1 MSRILFYLFLSFYSL
16 YASAADNSWQTL
28 QTQATEAFKAE
39 DYQTAETTI
48 KQAIAITEKADNGA
62 AYKASSLNLLAF
74 IQEAQG
80 QHEQAMTSLSTA
92 VTLAK
97 QVLASPDE
105 QIATLLFNQ
114 GVLLQKNNQLN
125 KADSVLGES
134 IEQFQLSHSDGGG
147 KLWQAILLR
156 AQILISLGKQPQAL
170 NLISDTLSDATD
182 KADDTPLPLSIESD
196 LVLLAA
202 DIQLNEG
209 QLYQAITS
217 LEHMKKKLSHDTT
230 SAAENLPALLSL
242 LSRAYEKSGQADK
255 AAATREQFVQ
265 LQNQGTPS
273 MTMVMQLNELG
284 LYQQQRDN
292 LKQAEQYYQQALSQL
307 SALGKQQSI
316 EQATILGNL
325 GSLQL
330 AQHDFKAAE
339 TSLKQSLELYRHI
352 REHPLQTA
360 GIAGYLGTL
369 YYNQRDFA
377 KAETA
382 FLTAVENLQKTTS
395 ENDGSLL
402 LALQNL
408 QSLYIA
414 WGKSEKAAAYNRT
427 IQDLKQRLQ

>member
-16 YASAADNSWQTL
+16 HASAANNDWQTL
-28 QTQATEAFKAE
+28 QTLATEAFKAE

-97 QVLASPDE
+97 QALASPNE

-114 GVLLQKNNQLN
+114 GVLLQKNHQLN
-125 KADSVLGES
+125 KADTVLNQS

-156 AQILISLGKQPQAL
+156 AQILISLGKQPRAL

-182 KADDTPLPLSIESD
+182 KADTHLPLSIESD

-202 DIQLNEG
+202 DIQLNDG
-209 QLYQAITS
+209 QLYQAITT
-217 LEHMKKKLSHDTT
+217 LEHLKKKLSHDTT
-230 SAAENLPALLSL
+230 STAENLPALLNL

-284 LYQQQRDN
+284 LYQQQQDN

-307 SALGKQQSI
+307 SALHKQHSI
-316 EQATILGNL
+316 QQATILGNL

-330 AQHDFKAAE
+330 AQHNAKAAE
-339 TSLKQSLELYRHI
+339 ASLKQSLELYQQRQ
-352 REHPLQTA
+352 EHPVQTA
-360 GIAGYLGTL
+360 RIAGYLGSL
-369 YYNQRDFA
+369 YYNKRDFA
-377 KAETA
+377 KAETV
-382 FLTAVENLQKTTS
+382 FLTAVENLQKTTP

-414 WGKSEKAAAYNRT
+414 WGKAEKAAAYNET
-427 IQDLKQRLQ
+427 IQDLKQQLQ

>member
-16 YASAADNSWQTL
+16 HASAADNNWQTL
-28 QTQATEAFKAE
+28 QTQATDAFKAE
-39 DYQTAETTI
+39 DYQIAETTI

-125 KADSVLGES
+125 KADTVLNES
-134 IEQFQLSHSDGGG
+134 IEQFQLSQSDGGG

-182 KADDTPLPLSIESD
+182 KADTQLPLSIESD

-202 DIQLNEG
+202 DIQLNES
-209 QLYQAITS
+209 QLYQAVTS
-217 LEHMKKKLSHDTT
+217 LEHLIKKLSHDTT
-230 SAAENLPALLSL
+230 SAAENLPALLNL

-427 IQDLKQRLQ
+427 IQALKQRL

>member
-16 YASAADNSWQTL
+16 HASAANNDWQTL
-28 QTQATEAFKAE
+28 QTLATEAFKAE

-48 KQAIAITEKADNGA
+48 KQAIAVAEKADNGA

-74 IQEAQG
+74 ILEAQG
-80 QHEQAMTSLSTA
+80 QHEQAMTNLSTA

-97 QVLASPDE
+97 QALASPNE

-114 GVLLQKNNQLN
+114 GVLLQKNHQLN
-125 KADSVLGES
+125 KADTVLNQS

-156 AQILISLGKQPQAL
+156 AQILISLGKQPRAL

-182 KADDTPLPLSIESD
+182 KADPHLPLSIESD

-202 DIQLNEG
+202 DIQLNDG
-209 QLYQAITS
+209 QLYQAITT
-217 LEHMKKKLSHDTT
+217 LEHQKKKLSHHTT
-230 SAAENLPALLSL
+230 STAENLPALLNL

-284 LYQQQRDN
+284 LYQQQQDN

-307 SALGKQQSI
+307 SALHKQHSI

-330 AQHDFKAAE
+330 AQHNAKAAE
-339 TSLKQSLELYRHI
+339 ASLKQSLELYQQRQ
-352 REHPLQTA
+352 EHPVQTA
-360 GIAGYLGTL
+360 RIAGYLGTL
-369 YYNQRDFA
+369 YYNKRDFA
-377 KAETA
+377 KAETV
-382 FLTAVENLQKTTS
+382 FLTAVENLQKTTP

-414 WGKSEKAAAYNRT
+414 WGKAEKAAAYNET
-427 IQDLKQRLQ
+427 IQDLKQQLQ

>member
-28 QTQATEAFKAE
+28 QTQATDAFKAE

-92 VTLAK
+92 VSLAK

-125 KADSVLGES
+125 KADSVLDES
-134 IEQFQLSHSDGGG
+134 IEQFQLSQSDGGG

-182 KADDTPLPLSIESD
+182 KADIPLPLSIESD

-242 LSRAYEKSGQADK
+242 LSKAYEKSGQADK
-255 AAATREQFVQ
+255 AATTREQFVK

-325 GSLQL
+325 GSIQL
-330 AQHDFKAAE
+330 AQHNAKAAE
-339 TSLKQSLELYRHI
+339 ASLKQSLELYQHI
-352 REHPLQTA
+352 REHPVQTA
-360 GIAGYLGTL
+360 RIAGYLGTL
-369 YYNQRDFA
+369 YYNKRDFA

-382 FLTAVENLQKTTS
+382 FLTAVENLQKTTP
-395 ENDGSLL
+395 ENDDSLL

-414 WGKSEKAAAYNRT
+414 WGKSEKAAAYNLT

>member
-16 YASAADNSWQTL
+16 YASAANNSWQTL
-28 QTQATEAFKAE
+28 QTRATEAFKAE

-48 KQAIAITEKADNGA
+48 KQAIAITDKSDNGA

-80 QHEQAMTSLSTA
+80 QHEQAMTSLSAA

-97 QVLASPDE
+97 QALASPDE

-114 GVLLQKNNQLN
+114 GVLLQKNNQLH
-125 KADSVLGES
+125 KADTVLNES
-134 IEQFQLSHSDGGG
+134 IQQFQLSQSDGGG

-156 AQILISLGKQPQAL
+156 AQILISLGKRPQAL

-182 KADDTPLPLSIESD
+182 KADTPLPLSIESD

-209 QLYQAITS
+209 QFYQAITM
-217 LEHMKKKLSHDTT
+217 LEHMKKKLSHGTT
-230 SAAENLPALLSL
+230 SAAENLPALLNL

-284 LYQQQRDN
+284 LYQQQREN

-325 GSLQL
+325 GSLQV

-339 TSLKQSLELYRHI
+339 SSLKQSLQLYQQRQ
-352 REHPLQTA
+352 EHPVQTA
-360 GIAGYLGTL
+360 GIAGYLGSL

-382 FLTAVENLQKTTS
+382 FLTAVENLQKTTP

-414 WGKSEKAAAYNRT
+414 WGKSEKAATYNRT